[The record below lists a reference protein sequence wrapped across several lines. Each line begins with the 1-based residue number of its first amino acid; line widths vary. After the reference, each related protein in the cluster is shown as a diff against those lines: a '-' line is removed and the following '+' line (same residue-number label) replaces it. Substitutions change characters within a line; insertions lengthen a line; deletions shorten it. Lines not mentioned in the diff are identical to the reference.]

1 MTSATIAGQAN
12 PVQYLQAQ
20 NRWQWSEIAFWLATL
35 LPFVLTPNYLVLA
48 SQIAITALFV
58 LSLDLILGFSG
69 IVSLGHAAYFGIGA
83 YTAGLLSKYGWGEP
97 LTGLVAAAIVAGL
110 FGYLTSFIIAR
121 FRHLALIMITLGI
134 GLVLQEA
141 ANSAGW
147 LTGGFDGLQG
157 IHTWPLFGKIRFD
170 LYGYTA
176 YSYALAGLFLIFL
189 VARRL
194 IHSPFGLAL
203 RGIRENGLRMPA
215 IGASV
220 HAHIQTIYTIAA
232 IIAGIAGAL
241 LAQTTETVSLE
252 ALGFQ
257 RSADVLVMLILG
269 GTGRLYGGLI
279 GAAVYMVARDQFS
292 GINPQ
297 YWYFW
302 IGLLLI
308 GVVMLLP
315 NGILGGLTHSGAAP
329 EGGVVSANA
338 LATRGLNKSFGSL
351 VVASDIELNLPQGVR
366 YALIGPNGAGKTTLI
381 NLMTGMLQPDGGRIF
396 LGDDDITA
404 LPPEQRVRLGLVRTF
419 QINQLFPHLT
429 ALESV
434 TLAVCE
440 RRKVAR
446 TWWRQLTAY
455 RDEIDEAYDILA
467 TLGLAPVCHR
477 LTREL
482 AYGQQRLVE
491 IALALATKPKVLLL
505 DEPAAGVP
513 REESR
518 ELLAAIAGLSRDIT
532 VLFIEHDMDLV
543 FRFASRVIVMV
554 GGRVLVEGTPAEIA
568 ADPRVRAVYLGKARH
583 EAAS

>member
-35 LPFVLTPNYLVLA
+35 LPFVLAPSYLMLA

-83 YTAGLLSKYGWGEP
+83 YTAGLLSKWGWGEP
-97 LTGLVAAAIVAGL
+97 LTGLIAAAIVAGL
-110 FGYLTSFIIAR
+110 FGYLTSFIVAR

-170 LYGYTA
+170 LYGYTS
-176 YSYALAGLFLIFL
+176 YSYALAGLFLVFL
-189 VARRL
+189 IARRL

-315 NGILGGLTHSGAAP
+315 NGILGGLTHSGAAH

-338 LATRGLNKSFGSL
+338 LATHGLNKSFGSL
-351 VVASDIELNLPQGVR
+351 VVASDIELVLPHGVR

-419 QINQLFPHLT
+419 QINRCFRI
-429 ALESV
+429 S
-434 TLAVCE
+434 
-440 RRKVAR
+440 RRWNR
-446 TWWRQLTAY
+446 
-455 RDEIDEAYDILA
+455 
-467 TLGLAPVCHR
+467 
-477 LTREL
+477 
-482 AYGQQRLVE
+482 
-491 IALALATKPKVLLL
+491 
-505 DEPAAGVP
+505 
-513 REESR
+513 
-518 ELLAAIAGLSRDIT
+518 
-532 VLFIEHDMDLV
+532 
-543 FRFASRVIVMV
+543 
-554 GGRVLVEGTPAEIA
+554 
-568 ADPRVRAVYLGKARH
+568 
-583 EAAS
+583 

>member
-1 MTSATIAGQAN
+1 VAADRPVREALGVTSATTAGQAN

-35 LPFVLTPNYLVLA
+35 LPFVLAPSYLVLA

-58 LSLDLILGFSG
+58 LSLDLILGFCG

-83 YTAGLLSKYGWGEP
+83 YTAGLLSKWGFGEP

-134 GLVLQEA
+134 GLVLQEV

-232 IIAGIAGAL
+232 VIAGIAGAL
-241 LAQTTETVSLE
+241 LAETTETVSLE

-315 NGILGGLTHSGAAP
+315 NGILGGLTLLARRMK
-329 EGGVVSANA
+329 VVS
-338 LATRGLNKSFGSL
+338 
-351 VVASDIELNLPQGVR
+351 
-366 YALIGPNGAGKTTLI
+366 
-381 NLMTGMLQPDGGRIF
+381 
-396 LGDDDITA
+396 
-404 LPPEQRVRLGLVRTF
+404 
-419 QINQLFPHLT
+419 
-429 ALESV
+429 
-434 TLAVCE
+434 
-440 RRKVAR
+440 
-446 TWWRQLTAY
+446 
-455 RDEIDEAYDILA
+455 
-467 TLGLAPVCHR
+467 
-477 LTREL
+477 
-482 AYGQQRLVE
+482 
-491 IALALATKPKVLLL
+491 
-505 DEPAAGVP
+505 
-513 REESR
+513 
-518 ELLAAIAGLSRDIT
+518 
-532 VLFIEHDMDLV
+532 
-543 FRFASRVIVMV
+543 
-554 GGRVLVEGTPAEIA
+554 
-568 ADPRVRAVYLGKARH
+568 
-583 EAAS
+583 